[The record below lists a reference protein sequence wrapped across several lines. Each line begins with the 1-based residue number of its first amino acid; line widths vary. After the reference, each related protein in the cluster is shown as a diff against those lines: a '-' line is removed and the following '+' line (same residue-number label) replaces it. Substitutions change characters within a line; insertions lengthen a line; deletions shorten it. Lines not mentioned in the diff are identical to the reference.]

1 MITQLAMNCWPRHVA
16 MQPKTCISPWNSQAQ
31 SGRGRGC
38 MQGSKLLI
46 VGFSGYI
53 GARIISRIG
62 LQNVIATYRGNY
74 VNGGVP
80 FDVSMMRL
88 ADRFLRG
95 SHGISHAMLLQRT
108 TKIDRCA
115 EAPVETAKVNVGSTI
130 RAIDDLLNASVKP
143 IFISSDAVF
152 DGTQHLATE
161 DDAVCPSRHTGSTS
175 RRLMSTTSW
184 TLFRAAL

>member
-1 MITQLAMNCWPRHVA
+1 
-16 MQPKTCISPWNSQAQ
+16 
-31 SGRGRGC
+31 

-53 GARIISRIG
+53 GTRIISRIG

-95 SHGISHAMLLQRT
+95 SHGISHAMLLQGI
-108 TKIDRCA
+108 TKIHRCA
-115 EAPVETAKVNVGSTI
+115 EAPVESAKMNDGSTI
-130 RAIDDLLNASVKP
+130 RAIDDLLDASVKP

-161 DDAVCPSRHTGSTS
+161 DDAVCPS
-175 RRLMSTTSW
+175 
-184 TLFRAAL
+184 

>member
-1 MITQLAMNCWPRHVA
+1 VHLSTKPRFTGNVSGKNKTVGVDDTPTRNELLAAACCNA
-16 MQPKTCISPWNSQAQ
+16 TKTCISPWNSQAQ
-31 SGRGRGC
+31 SGRGSGC

-53 GARIISRIG
+53 GTRIISRIG
-62 LQNVIATYRGNY
+62 LQNVIAAYRGNY

-95 SHGISHAMLLQRT
+95 SHGISHAMLLQGI

-115 EAPVETAKVNVGSTI
+115 EAPVETAKVNDGSTI

-143 IFISSDAVF
+143 IFISRFLTA
-152 DGTQHLATE
+152 
-161 DDAVCPSRHTGSTS
+161 PNTS
-175 RRLMSTTSW
+175 QQKMMRYARS
-184 TLFRAAL
+184 

>member
-1 MITQLAMNCWPRHVA
+1 MIPQLAMNCWPRHVA

-31 SGRGRGC
+31 SGRGSGC

-53 GARIISRIG
+53 GTRIISRIG

-95 SHGISHAMLLQRT
+95 SHGISHAMLLQGI
-108 TKIDRCA
+108 TKIHRCA
-115 EAPVETAKVNVGSTI
+115 EAPVESAKMNDGSTI
-130 RAIDDLLNASVKP
+130 RAIDDLLDASVKP

-161 DDAVCPSRHTGSTS
+161 DDAVCPS
-175 RRLMSTTSW
+175 
-184 TLFRAAL
+184 

>member
-1 MITQLAMNCWPRHVA
+1 MIPQLAMNCWPRHVA

-53 GARIISRIG
+53 GTRIISRIG
-62 LQNVIATYRGNY
+62 LQNVIAAYHGNY

-80 FDVSMMRL
+80 FDVSM
-88 ADRFLRG
+88 
-95 SHGISHAMLLQRT
+95 I
-108 TKIDRCA
+108 
-115 EAPVETAKVNVGSTI
+115 ETAKVNVGSTI
-130 RAIDDLLNASVKP
+130 RAIDDLLNAFSEP

-161 DDAVCPSRHTGSTS
+161 DDAVCPIVTYGKHKSPIDVDDVVDSFPGSFMKLS
-175 RRLMSTTSW
+175 
-184 TLFRAAL
+184 